1 MIELTATRIPTV
13 DYSCK
18 EKLDTALAGRK
29 LCEWM
34 KEQGMVAIWLP
45 VTPGIKA
52 LQDFVKSLETNG

>member
-34 KEQGMVAIWLP
+34 NEQGMVLIRLP
-45 VTPGIKA
+45 VTPSVLSLQAWIKA
-52 LQDFVKSLETNG
+52 LEDRS